1 MEAENFTPCGTGSG
15 TLFVVATPLGNL
27 EDMTFRA
34 VETLSTVDVIAAEN
48 VSRTRALCARYA
60 IRTKVVSYRRG
71 NQKTKTPGLI
81 EILASGKN
89 IALVSDAGTPGISD
103 PGGYLVNAAT
113 EARIEVRPIPGP
125 CSVTGALSVSAM
137 PAEKFVFLG
146 FLPNKAG
153 RRRRLLA
160 SLKDEEQTAV
170 FFEAPHRLR
179 PALSDLKDVIGD
191 RRVLVAREMTKVFEE
206 FIRGSISSVLEHL
219 PTSVK
224 GELTIVV
231 EGCRADQ
238 HSKMK
243 FDDAPAKVDKL
254 LNNSDISLREAA
266 ERFSAENN
274 ITYRRAYKI
283 CLKRKKFLEQSTENG
298 D

>member
-1 MEAENFTPCGTGSG
+1 MEAEKVIPCRTGPG

-27 EDMTFRA
+27 GDMTYRA

-48 VSRTRALCARYA
+48 VSRTRALCARYT

-71 NQKTKTPGLI
+71 NQKTSTPGLI

-103 PGGYLVNAAT
+103 PGGYLVNSAT

-137 PAEKFVFLG
+137 PAERFVFLG

-179 PALSDLKDVIGD
+179 PALSDLKDVLGE
-191 RRVLVAREMTKVFEE
+191 RRVMVAREMTKVFEE
-206 FIRGSISSVLEHL
+206 FIRGPVSSVLEHL
-219 PTSVK
+219 PASVK

-238 HSKMK
+238 RSKVE
-243 FDDAPAKVDKL
+243 FEHAPARVDKL
-254 LNNSDISLREAA
+254 LNNSDMRLREAA

-283 CLKRKKFLEQSTENG
+283 CLKRKKFLEQYADNG